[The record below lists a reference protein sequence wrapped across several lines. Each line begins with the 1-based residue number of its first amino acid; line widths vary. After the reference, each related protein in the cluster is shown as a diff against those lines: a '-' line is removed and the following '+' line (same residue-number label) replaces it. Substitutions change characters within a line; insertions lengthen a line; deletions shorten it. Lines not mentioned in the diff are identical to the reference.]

1 MIALAKIITATHP
14 HEPVLGLKLLLRFL
28 IIVDQTKTGRRTATE
43 LSLETENGHT
53 LLVGLVKGSKLLR
66 ELRTRDVGAGGVE
79 DSEDKL
85 SSVEETVGDELGGSE
100 GDGAFG
106 VL

>member
-1 MIALAKIITATHP
+1 M
-14 HEPVLGLKLLLRFL
+14 LGLKLLLRVL
-28 IIVDQTKTGRRTATE
+28 IIVDQTETGRRTATE
-43 LSLETENGHT
+43 LGLKTEDDDT
-53 LLVGLVKGSKLLR
+53 ILVGLVKGTKFLR
-66 ELRTRDVGAGGVE
+66 ELRTRDVGASGVE

>member
-1 MIALAKIITATHP
+1 MTATHP

-66 ELRTRDVGAGGVE
+66 ELRTRDVGASGVE

-85 SSVEETVGDELGGSE
+85 SSVEETVGDELGGSQ
-100 GDGAFG
+100 GDGAFR